1 MLIHRDKDCSDQG
14 SKMTATDKAEK
25 LFDTAKLCS
34 GDLLEAYGHSELV
47 FESPAEFIRVQIE

>member
-1 MLIHRDKDCSDQG
+1 
-14 SKMTATDKAEK
+14 MTATDKAEK